1 MSANETALRTYLE
14 PIAAFLKEDGL
25 TEVCINHPQEIWCEG
40 RGGWKRHE
48 VKDERLTFDGL
59 MGLARLAAGYTK
71 QDIDS
76 QHPVCSTTLPD
87 GERCQI
93 VIPPA
98 VPEGTVSVTIRKPSE
113 VKFSLSAF
121 NKMGFF
127 DRVSLNPGELT
138 KVDRELIDLR
148 KNGQWEKF
156 FDLAVKNRK
165 NIIISGATGSGKTT
179 FSKALIE
186 CIPSHERIVTIE
198 DTLELDV
205 PPPNHVRLL
214 YSKDGQSLSMAGPKQ
229 LLESCLRMRPDR
241 ILLQELRDGT
251 AFFYLRNANS
261 GHPGS
266 ITTVHADSSMLA
278 FEQLTLLVKESEGG
292 SQIDRA
298 DIRALLLMLV
308 DIVVQ
313 VKKFPDGSRRVTE
326 VYFDPEKQL
335 AQGI

>member
-1 MSANETALRTYLE
+1 MSASEAALRIYLQ
-14 PIAAFLKEDGL
+14 PITAFLQGEGL
-25 TEVCINHPQEIWCEG
+25 TDLCINRPHEVWCEG
-40 RGGWKRHE
+40 RRGWTRHE

-113 VKFSLSAF
+113 VKFSLSGF
-121 NKMGFF
+121 DKLGFF
-127 DRVSLNPGELT
+127 DDLVLNAGELGEAD
-138 KVDRELIDLR
+138 KELIALR
-148 KNGQWEKF
+148 KNGQWPRF
-156 FDLAVKNRK
+156 FDLAVKYRK

-186 CIPSHERIVTIE
+186 CIPDHERILTIE
-198 DTLELDV
+198 DTPELDV
-205 PPPNHVRLL
+205 PQPNHVRLL
-214 YSKDGQSLSMAGPKQ
+214 YSKDGQSLSKVGPKQ

-266 ITTVHADSSMLA
+266 ITTVHADSAMLA

-292 SQIDRA
+292 SQIDRT

-326 VYFDPEKQL
+326 VYLDPEKRL
-335 AQGI
+335 RRAF